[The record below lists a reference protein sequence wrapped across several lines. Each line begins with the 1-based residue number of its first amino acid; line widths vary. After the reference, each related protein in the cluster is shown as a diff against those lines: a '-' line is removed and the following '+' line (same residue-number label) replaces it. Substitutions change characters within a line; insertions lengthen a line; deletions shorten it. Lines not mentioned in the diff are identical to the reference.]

1 MAAAKVVIGGN
12 QTRGPPDDPVPVM
25 IGVAGEC
32 NLEAVLKAE
41 QPLHRVR
48 RRRCHAD
55 LAIPIRR
62 HKTERRVDGP
72 VDYRQVPTV
81 ELGNWRRRANRRPC

>member
-1 MAAAKVVIGGN
+1 MIWGN
-12 QTRGPPDDPVPVM
+12 QTRGPRDDPVPFM

-41 QPLHRVR
+41 QPLHRLGR
-48 RRRCHAD
+48 RRVHAD

-62 HKTERRVDGP
+62 HKTERRVDGL

-81 ELGNWRRRANRRPC
+81 ELGNWRHRADRRPC